1 MRRNSIWRNA
11 NTTRRIFPLKSPG
24 LPKCRSKSGLA
35 LLLQANLAE
44 IGVRSTITKVP
55 WAAFAGMVG
64 NPAETPNIS
73 QIFVTAVTGDPDTLL
88 YGMYHSSKAGTWQ
101 SPEHLDDAE
110 VDSLLEQGRSAE
122 NDAHRQAA
130 YAALNGRLMAIA
142 PSIYGF
148 DSQAVFVARP
158 GISVPALSDPDKAFG
173 LDTMGFA
180 FRLMEME

>member
-1 MRRNSIWRNA
+1 MGCI
-11 NTTRRIFPLKSPG
+11 
-24 LPKCRSKSGLA
+24 
-35 LLLQANLAE
+35 
-44 IGVRSTITKVP
+44 
-55 WAAFAGMVG
+55 AGMVES
-64 NPAETPNIS
+64 AENTPNIS

-101 SPEHLDDAE
+101 SPEHLNDAE
-110 VDSLLEQGRSAE
+110 VDELLDAGRTGLTDEERQG
-122 NDAHRQAA
+122 A
-130 YAALNGRLMAIA
+130 YAALNDRLLAIA

-180 FRLMEME
+180 FRLMEIN